1 MRWATATRRARLY
14 ALLAVV
20 GLHLLGGLLIA
31 TGSLREPPP
40 MEASNPV
47 IVWLARSGTANPAEK
62 RPRRTRAADSRAGHA
77 GPPGAVATRRAELR
91 APSPRNIAAPATAAA
106 ATPSLDWNGELSAAA
121 AASIGNSSRE
131 RRRDAGMGST
141 PDSPYLTTP
150 KRPEFPWSHQPLG
163 KHYDF
168 DSSTGVFT
176 LRSGRC
182 VIAFWL
188 IIAGFACPLGHAD
201 PEPGAGDLFDRK
213 YAAGDLQLPRSLRD
227 RLEAPP

>member
-20 GLHLLGGLLIA
+20 GLHLLVGLLIT
-31 TGSLREPPP
+31 TGTPREPPP
-40 MEASNPV
+40 IEASHPV
-47 IVWLARSGTANPAEK
+47 IVWLARSGTAHPAER
-62 RPRRTRAADSRAGHA
+62 RPRGKTAADLRAGNE
-77 GPPGAVATRRAELR
+77 GPPGAAAARRAELL
-91 APSPRNIAAPATAAA
+91 APAKAAA
-106 ATPSLDWNGELSAAA
+106 AIPSVDWNSELSAAA

-131 RRRDAGMGST
+131 RRRNSSMGSA
-141 PDSPYLTTP
+141 PNSPYLATP
-150 KRPEFPWSHQPLG
+150 TRPEFPWSHQPLG

-201 PEPGAGDLFDRK
+201 PEPGEGDLFDRK
-213 YAAGDLQLPRSLRD
+213 YAAGELQLPKPLRD
-227 RLEAPP
+227 ALQTPP